1 VSYAVPASSKSQ
13 ICRRF
18 RVSKGQLAPI
28 TRWSSLWARSA
39 IL

>member
-1 VSYAVPASSKSQ
+1 MWDSTADAPVSYAVPASSKSQ

-28 TRWSSLWARSA
+28 TR
-39 IL
+39 